1 MPKIKMGGLLPL
13 AFLLSC
19 SIALAQN
26 DDDAVGYAYSTYFT
40 CNSADLGVADEIAK
54 NVWASTY
61 DAAVEAGDISA
72 WGWMAHHTGGTW
84 RRALYYVAPSMEVLL
99 DAGDSIGA
107 KLDENAPEAGRVF
120 GEACPSHEDYIWQ
133 SVPGSGGR
141 TLSGERGAAGL
152 SVYFKCDSDK
162 EERADEIVAKTFGP
176 SHQKQ
181 VDAGNLTS
189 WGWLQHNIG
198 GDYRRLLTLTAVD
211 HKTLIKARDAIFEE
225 ITSGPN
231 ERLSNEFDSICGP
244 HRDYLWDLQI
254 ETP

>member
-1 MPKIKMGGLLPL
+1 MVKIMKGGLLSL
-13 AFLLSC
+13 ALLLSC
-19 SIALAQN
+19 DAILAQ
-26 DDDAVGYAYSTYFT
+26 DDDGTVGFVYVTYMI

-54 NVWASTY
+54 NVLAPTY

-107 KLDENAPEAGRVF
+107 KLDENTPEAGRVF

-225 ITSGPN
+225 ITSGSN

-244 HRDYLWDLQI
+244 HRDYMWDIQI